1 MLRCYERI
9 ILLCGNPA
17 RRRQQQS
24 PAEIMFVPDKV
35 MNREETH
42 LAGDRRGSNLRRA
55 WKRHAHMQSLRSR
68 WSERIRGDLTATR
81 QSPRR
86 HANTSDWGL
95 IGCQQNFNPAPPCAE
110 SIRRFWKLQK
120 HRNLPVLRQQMRSGI
135 IWSVFWCGNVAPFS
149 FEVLWKEK
157 TSNAVTSCFKY
168 KENSWLLGDDDE
180 KLCCRGDRSLLD
192 SMWGC

>member
-9 ILLCGNPA
+9 ILLCGKSA

-24 PAEIMFVPDKV
+24 PPKLCLFQTKSWTERKH
-35 MNREETH
+35 TS
-42 LAGDRRGSNLRRA
+42 LAIVALPISHV
-55 WKRHAHMQSLRSR
+55 WKRHANMQSLRSR

-86 HANTSDWGL
+86 HPNTSDWGL

-110 SIRRFWKLQK
+110 SFRHFWKLQK

-135 IWSVFWCGNVAPFS
+135 IWSVLGA
-149 FEVLWKEK
+149 L
-157 TSNAVTSCFKY
+157 TSCPSHLRCCERKSLRNFKRCH
-168 KENSWLLGDDDE
+168 KLL
-180 KLCCRGDRSLLD
+180 
-192 SMWGC
+192 